1 MIFLIGS
8 IVLTSYLL
16 LSFKVCGRFN
26 IPVFPAI
33 VFNYITCVITGSV
46 VNGSFPIQFHSIGQP
61 WFQWAMLMGILFIT
75 SFNLIGITA
84 QKIGVSVASVAN
96 KLSLII
102 PVLLSV
108 ALYGEKVVGWEIV
121 GIVLAMI
128 AVVFTC
134 FPQKNSNSENAVG
147 HLSLGVKIVL
157 PTLVFVG
164 SGFLDALINHVQQL
178 HVTKETNNA
187 FLISGFLSAATIG
200 LAVLIFQYKTRK
212 LSFHKNQIIAGI
224 CIGIPNYFSIWCLV
238 QFLQDSPW
246 ETSAS
251 LPVNNMGIVLFS
263 TLVAAILFK
272 EKLSILNW
280 IGILL
285 SAIAIY
291 LIAFGNT
298 L

>member
-16 LSFKVCGRFN
+16 LSFKVCGRLN

-33 VFNYITCVITGSV
+33 VFNYITCVVTGSV
-46 VNGSFPIQFHSIGQP
+46 VNGSFPIHANSISQP
-61 WFQWAMLMGILFIT
+61 WFQWAMVMGTLFIT

-102 PVLLSV
+102 PVILSV
-108 ALYGEKVVGWEIV
+108 VLYGEKVVGWEIV
-121 GIVLAMI
+121 GILLAMV

-134 FPQKNSNSENAVG
+134 YPQSGDGSVTAN
-147 HLSLGVKIVL
+147 LSMFQKIGL
-157 PTLVFVG
+157 PALVFIG
-164 SGFLDALINHVQQL
+164 SGFLDALINHVQQSY
-178 HVTKETNNA
+178 VTKETNNA
-187 FLISGFLSAATIG
+187 FLISGFLSAASIG
-200 LAVLIFQYKTRK
+200 FVVLMYQYKTRK
-212 LSFHKNQIIAGI
+212 LIFHRNQILAGI

-238 QFLQDSPW
+238 HFLQNSPW

-251 LPVNNMGIVLFS
+251 IPVNNMGIVLFS

-272 EKLSILNW
+272 EKLSAINW
-280 IGILL
+280 AGIVL

-291 LIAFGNT
+291 LIAFGNA